1 MCTDCKGPTEISE
14 TELKELGVVAP
25 PDAKWVKGR
34 GCATCGKTGYK
45 GRAPIFEV
53 LDFSPSLKEM
63 VLRGESIV
71 QIRKQAQVEGM
82 ITLRQAGI
90 LKAMQGVTTLE
101 EALAATME

>member
-1 MCTDCKGPTEISE
+1 MEISE
-14 TELKELGVVAP
+14 AQLKELGVVSP
-25 PDAKWVKGR
+25 PDAKWVKGK
-34 GCATCGKTGYK
+34 GCATCAKTGYK

-53 LDFSPSLKEM
+53 LDFSSTLKEM
-63 VLRGESIV
+63 VLKGESIV